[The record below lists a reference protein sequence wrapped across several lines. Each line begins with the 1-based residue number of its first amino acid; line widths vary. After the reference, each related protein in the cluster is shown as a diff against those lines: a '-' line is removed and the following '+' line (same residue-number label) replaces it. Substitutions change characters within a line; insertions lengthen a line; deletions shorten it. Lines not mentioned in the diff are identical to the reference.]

1 MKKLLV
7 LSLAFLLL
15 ISFSVFAQEKEMKM
29 EKQKMKENMG
39 KEMQEMPE
47 MKAPKALSGPWY
59 DWMIGEWEGHTESP
73 MGKMKDWIKFE
84 WGLDKQF
91 VVIHYQGEM
100 IEPNKE
106 MIKGMQEQT
115 NMSDHDM
122 QEMMDMPY
130 KGMGVITN
138 DPKTGESMGYWF
150 DNWRSVSK
158 GKGKMESA
166 TKGTMVWQSA
176 MGTETRTTEK
186 IDENKMVV
194 NFKSSGAMGEQ
205 EGRTELTR
213 VMGMKSSSEKPVQ
226 KSGTME
232 KK

>member
-1 MKKLLV
+1 MTPPKG
-7 LSLAFLLL
+7 LS
-15 ISFSVFAQEKEMKM
+15 SD
-29 EKQKMKENMG
+29 
-39 KEMQEMPE
+39 
-47 MKAPKALSGPWY
+47 WY
-59 DWMIGEWEGHTESP
+59 DWMIGEWEGYTESP

-91 VVIHYQGEM
+91 VVIHYQGKM

-106 MIKGMQEQT
+106 IIKGMQEQT

-122 QEMMDMPY
+122 QEMMEMPY
-130 KGMGVITN
+130 KGLGVVTK
-138 DPKTGESMGYWF
+138 DPKTGEGTGYWF

-166 TKGTMVWQSA
+166 NKMTMVWESA

-186 IDENKMVV
+186 VDENKMVV

-213 VMGMKSSSEKPVQ
+213 VMSMKSSSEKAVQ